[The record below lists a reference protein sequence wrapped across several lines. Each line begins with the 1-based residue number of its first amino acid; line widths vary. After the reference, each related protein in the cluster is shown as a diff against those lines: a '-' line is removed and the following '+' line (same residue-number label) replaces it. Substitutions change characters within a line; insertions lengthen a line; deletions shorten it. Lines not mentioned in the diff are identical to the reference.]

1 MTAGDPDDEA
11 SAQPRSYASPAC
23 YAQEFEAAAQAAA
36 LPLPVYRAIVEQ
48 AAEAIVFADREGTI
62 CLWNR
67 AAQQVFGFG
76 ENEAVG
82 ANLDLIIPE
91 RRRAAHWEAYG
102 RAFETGR
109 LRSPG
114 KARVTRALHR
124 DGRRLYVEM
133 SFALALDD
141 AGAVIGAFA
150 VARDCSERVAASGG
164 PHAPAAPVPDPIR

>member
-1 MTAGDPDDEA
+1 MSNIADPSYNVPWEELVAGTPDA
-11 SAQPRSYASPAC
+11 VIY
-23 YAQEFEAAAQAAA
+23 
-36 LPLPVYRAIVEQ
+36 
-48 AAEAIVFADREGTI
+48 ADREGTI
-62 CLWNR
+62 RVWNDG
-67 AAQQVFGFG
+67 AAAVFGFSAA
-76 ENEAVG
+76 EALG
-82 ANLDLIIPE
+82 QNLDLIIPE
-91 RRRAAHWEAYG
+91 RLRAAHWEAYG